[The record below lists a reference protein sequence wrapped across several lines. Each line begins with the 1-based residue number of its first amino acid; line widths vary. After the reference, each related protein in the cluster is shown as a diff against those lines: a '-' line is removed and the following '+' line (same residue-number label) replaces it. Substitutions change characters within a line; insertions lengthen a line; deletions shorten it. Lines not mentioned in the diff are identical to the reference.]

1 MRNILLLR
9 ELALFTW
16 VNEGS
21 VSVSSVQ
28 LLIRVQLFATPW
40 TVEDSVYIK
49 ANFLNF
55 ISFICNLFF

>member
-28 LLIRVQLFATPW
+28 LLIRVQFFATPW
-40 TVEDSVYIK
+40 TVEDSVYIQ
-49 ANFLNF
+49 
-55 ISFICNLFF
+55 S